1 METSLGDY
9 LVCSTDNHMYG
20 AAAVIASLA
29 HDPLRQSTICSPV
42 AAILQYFA
50 DNRAKPATTCF
61 ELPSGRRRA
70 GKPAPS
76 AEANVMP

>member
-1 METSLGDY
+1 
-9 LVCSTDNHMYG
+9 MYG
-20 AAAVIASLA
+20 AAAAIASLA

-42 AAILQYFA
+42 AAILQYCA

-76 AEANVMP
+76 GRSERHAVTLPYRRPGWVTLAWH